1 MLIYSHVRDMIEA
14 NERVSVD
21 MVSPCITPR
30 SVLRL
35 IFTPD
40 QDTEINLYARGK
52 QIINLNTTNLV
63 TVDIHYPMNLMLACY
78 ETFRLE
84 VRNLTGTPLETCI
97 CFVWQEYFK

>member
-1 MLIYSHVRDMIEA
+1 MLIYNHVRDMIDA
-14 NERVSVD
+14 NERVSAE

-40 QDTEINLYARGK
+40 RDTEINLYSRGK
-52 QIINLNTTNLV
+52 QIINLETRHLI
-63 TVDIHYPMNLMLACY
+63 TVDIHYPMNLMLARY

-84 VRNLTGTPLETCI
+84 VINLTGSPLETCI